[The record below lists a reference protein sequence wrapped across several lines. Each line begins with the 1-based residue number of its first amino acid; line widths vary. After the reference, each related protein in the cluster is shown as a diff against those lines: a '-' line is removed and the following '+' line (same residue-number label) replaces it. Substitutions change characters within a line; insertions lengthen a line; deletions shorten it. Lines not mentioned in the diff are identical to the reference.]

1 MIRKLRFTVPA
12 EYDGKKAESF
22 LRSEVKLSTRL
33 IRSLKRTENGITLNG
48 EPTRTIDLLRTG
60 DVIGVDIPCP
70 DSDIEPSQIPIDIV
84 YEDDDIIIV
93 NKSPFLACHPTHNHQ
108 GDTLANALA
117 AHLLSCGKST
127 AFRAVGR
134 LDKGTSGLM
143 VCALSKH
150 SAARL
155 QGNIKKEY
163 LAVTEGGI
171 ADSGTVDRPI
181 CRPDPGKTL
190 RAVGDSGDR
199 AVTHWQVV
207 ERSGSLAL
215 LRLRLET
222 GRTHQ
227 IRVHMASM
235 GFPLI
240 GDDMYGG
247 KLPELGHQLLHCA
260 RSEFEHPV
268 TGETLCFEADPP
280 EDMAH
285 VFKSGKV

>member
-12 EYDGKKAESF
+12 EYDGRKAESF

-33 IRSLKRTENGITLNG
+33 IRSLKRSENGITLNG
-48 EPTRTIDLLRTG
+48 EPTRTVDIIRTG

-70 DSDIEPSQIPIDIV
+70 DSDIPPSNIPLEIV

-117 AHLLSCGKST
+117 GHLLSRGKST

-134 LDKGTSGLM
+134 LDKGTSGLI

-171 ADSGTVDRPI
+171 ADSGTIDRPI
-181 CRPDPGKTL
+181 YRPDPGKTL

-215 LRLRLET
+215 LRIRLET

-227 IRVHMASM
+227 IRVHMASI

-247 KLPELGHQLLHCA
+247 RLPELGHQLLHCA
-260 RSEFEHPV
+260 KSEFIHPV
-268 TGETLCFEADPP
+268 TGEALCFEAEPP
-280 EDMAH
+280 EDMKR
-285 VFKSGKV
+285 VLERGKV